1 MRKIIILPLLLSA
14 LITTC
19 VISFFTSSCTK
30 ESSIRNHDN
39 YNSIADFYYKNG
51 VAIQHFSLD
60 ASTGGTFTTPQ
71 GTVVSI
77 PANLFV
83 DLSGNPAAGEVDIEF
98 KDIYK
103 KSDMLLSNMPTNF
116 YGRALKSGGEFFI
129 RAKSNNN
136 LLQIASLKKIEIN
149 QPANDEPID
158 TMMLP
163 FLGVKDSANG
173 VNWNRDNV
181 GVNFSVEPSL
191 SGYIFTLYNFSNPL
205 DSGTWCNSDNPHYFS
220 AYPSTALTLHG
231 NDDVLAFNTDVFLV
245 FKNINSMIHVYRGTE
260 NDFPYLYAPEGLEC
274 TVVALGVKDGKIF
287 SAFVPITIGSNQTV
301 NFTLSETTTDDFKAQ
316 LNLLND

>member
-77 PANLFV
+77 PANLF
-83 DLSGNPAAGEVDIEF
+83 

-158 TMMLP
+158 SMMLP

-181 GVNFSVEPSL
+181 GVNFSVESSL
-191 SGYIFTLYNFSNPL
+191 SGYIFTLYNLSNPL

-260 NDFPYLYAPEGLEC
+260 NDFPYLYAPGGLEC
-274 TVVALGVKDGKIF
+274 TVVALGIKDGKIF

-301 NFTLSETTTDDFKAQ
+301 NFTLSETTTDDFKA
-316 LNLLND
+316 